1 MSNSVLPPIQ
11 LWLADGTAAETQKQD
26 ATRALLDE
34 AIPVVHH
41 PRAKSWGRQMQFVLD
56 LPAGS
61 NQPIYKQVCEAL
73 IKAIKEGRLKPGEK
87 LPSSRELAVCIRVS
101 RFTVIRS
108 YELLTAQG
116 FIQTTAGSGTFVSD
130 RIPEG
135 AIELEPIS
143 EWSDE
148 LPLRSTSLE
157 LSDFGRKLM
166 VASAAIPQDVELF
179 SELNYGA
186 PSIDQLPLRA
196 WREVLNKCARF
207 QDESL
212 FQYISD
218 PMGYAHLREAI
229 SAYLT
234 RARSVKSN
242 SQRVAVFSGA
252 QSALDVICRMLL
264 NPGDTVAV
272 EDPGSPST
280 RRTLLAHE
288 ANILGIPV
296 DKEGIVVH
304 ALYQAQERI
313 KLVYVTPSH
322 QDPTG
327 SVMSMARRQE
337 LLKWAAETSAFIVE
351 DDFDSEYHYGDK
363 PVSSLQ
369 GLDQSDCVIYLSS
382 LWKVLYPVVRMAFL
396 VLPRKLVQ
404 PVGTAKALIER
415 DSPMLEQVA
424 LTEFL
429 NDGILERQI
438 RRTKAVYAKR
448 RAALMLAL
456 ARQLK
461 DSLTISGA
469 GAGMHLIVR
478 FNDTLDAEH
487 IKACA
492 RQAGLPMVGTEQHYA
507 ATASVCAFVATPA
520 TNEFM
525 MSFAHHPEE
534 ILTARVDAFANLLSS

>member
-11 LWLADGTAAETQKQD
+11 LWPADSATAEIQQQD
-26 ATRALLDE
+26 AAVVFLEE
-34 AIPVVHH
+34 AIPAVHH

-56 LPAGS
+56 LPVDS

-73 IKAIKEGRLKPGEK
+73 IKAIREGRLKPGEK

-135 AIELEPIS
+135 AFNVGSSPDYPDQFHLN
-143 EWSDE
+143 
-148 LPLRSTSLE
+148 STSLE
-157 LSDFGRKLM
+157 LSNFGNQLM
-166 VASAAIPQDVELF
+166 IAGDAIPPDVELF
-179 SELNYGA
+179 PELNYGA
-186 PSIDQLPLRA
+186 PSIEQLPLRA

-212 FQYISD
+212 FQYVSD
-218 PMGYAHLREAI
+218 PLGYRYLREAI

-234 RARSVKSN
+234 RARSVKCN
-242 SQRVAVFSGA
+242 SHRVAIFSGA
-252 QSALDVICRMLL
+252 QSAFDLVCRLLL
-264 NPGDTVAV
+264 NPGDSVAV
-272 EDPGSPST
+272 EAPGSPSA

-288 ANILGIPV
+288 ANIVPVPV
-296 DKEGIVVH
+296 DKEGLVVEELSKS
-304 ALYQAQERI
+304 AERI

-327 SVMSMARRQE
+327 VVMSVSRRQE
-337 LLKWAAETSAFIVE
+337 LLNWADANGAFIVE

-363 PVSSLQ
+363 PVPSLQ
-369 GLDQSDCVIYLSS
+369 GLDRSDCVIYLSS

-396 VLPRKLVQ
+396 VLPRRLVQ
-404 PVGTAKALIER
+404 PVSMAKALVER
-415 DSPMLEQVA
+415 DFPLLEQVA

-448 RAALMLAL
+448 RASLMLAL
-456 ARQLK
+456 VRRLK
-461 DSLTISGA
+461 ESLTICGA
-469 GAGMHLIVR
+469 SAGMHIIVR
-478 FNDTLDAEH
+478 FNDTFDAEH

-492 RQAGLPMVGTEQHYA
+492 IQTGLPMVGLEQHYLS
-507 ATASVCAFVATPA
+507 ASARH
-520 TNEFM
+520 EFM
-525 MSFAHHPEE
+525 VSFAHHSEE
-534 ILTARVDAFANLLSS
+534 SLTARVDAFATLLTH